1 MILNKCK
8 TEGNI
13 ASMDSLAPLVEPGK
27 AITNVSPINP
37 PMLLD
42 NIEYGI
48 RFCPYCLKCSPIPG
62 ISRFNNG

>member
-27 AITNVSPINP
+27 AMTKVSPTKP
-37 PMLLD
+37 TTLRD
-42 NIEYGI
+42 NIA
-48 RFCPYCLKCSPIPG
+48 
-62 ISRFNNG
+62 